1 MIKTEAKSDTETVD
15 RVDEGKAAAASK
27 PVAVAKAIERLDP
40 EIFGDVKVELM
51 ATLGRGE
58 MTVSELVNL
67 ASDMV
72 VPLDTPLNGLVELKF
87 KDRIVARGEIV
98 SVGDQFGVRIT
109 EILARK

>member
-1 MIKTEAKSDTETVD
+1 MINSETESEAVDKAEKKKVTTSD
-15 RVDEGKAAAASK
+15 K
-27 PVAVAKAIERLDP
+27 PVAAVKAIDRLDP

-51 ATLGRGE
+51 ATLGKGE

-109 EILARK
+109 EIVARK

>member
-1 MIKTEAKSDTETVD
+1 MIKSEAKSDTETVD
-15 RVDEGKAAAASK
+15 RVAEKKIVAGEKSIAAE
-27 PVAVAKAIERLDP
+27 KAIERLDP

-51 ATLGRGE
+51 ANLGRGE

-87 KDRIVARGEIV
+87 KEHVVARGEIV
-98 SVGDQFGVRIT
+98 SVGDQFGVRIS
-109 EILARK
+109 EIVARK

>member
-1 MIKTEAKSDTETVD
+1 VTKFEDKAEAGDITDSEDVVVSEKSH
-15 RVDEGKAAAASK
+15 AA
-27 PVAVAKAIERLDP
+27 AKAIVKLDP
-40 EIFGDVKVELM
+40 EIFGDVKVELT

-67 ASDMV
+67 VGGAV
-72 VPLDTPLNGLVELKF
+72 VPLDTPLNGLVDLKF

-109 EILARK
+109 EIVARK